1 MKKIP
6 KKDKEGEIT
15 LGYIFY
21 GLKFGDDE
29 KTFIK
34 LAKKKNINLV
44 MFNIYKRFDN
54 KKTKKKAK
62 NCVLIFSNSGEE
74 KAIKFVKYLEK
85 IGSRVIE
92 SSRSFYRDE
101 NKWGL
106 YLKCKKNKI
115 PTPRTILLKKDMGSA
130 LAGLKKFNEWPVI
143 LKRIYGCQGDFVS
156 KANNLKEAEIIINKF
171 NKKAKISWPI
181 IAQRFIPSPSYRVT
195 TIDGRIVQTAIKQKG
210 SWKKTGVYTKTFKK
224 FKISPKLK
232 TIITKV
238 TNASEINVCGIDLLK
253 KNGRWYVLELN
264 GQPCFGFFEEER
276 AKLIDQVLNFLK
288 KKATA
293 RIHVS

>member
-1 MKKIP
+1 MK
-6 KKDKEGEIT
+6 EILKRDEDQKLT

-21 GLKFGDDE
+21 GLKFGKDE
-29 KTFIK
+29 RLFLK

-44 MFNIYKRFDN
+44 MFNIYKSFD
-54 KKTKKKAK
+54 KKKIKRKAK
-62 NCVLIFSNSGEE
+62 KCVLIFNNSGEE
-74 KAIKFVKYLEK
+74 KAIKVVKYLEK

-115 PTPRTILLKKDMGSA
+115 PTPRTMLLKKDVGFA
-130 LAGLKKFNEWPVI
+130 LKELKKFNEWPVI

-156 KANNLKEAEIIINKF
+156 KAKNLEEAEVIINKF

-224 FKISPKLK
+224 FKITPKIRDIVRK
-232 TIITKV
+232 I

-253 KNGRWYVLELN
+253 KDSRWYVLELN
-264 GQPCFGFFEEER
+264 GQPCYGFFEEER
-276 AKLIDQVLNFLK
+276 ERLIDNVLNFLK
-288 KKATA
+288 KETKMLAL
-293 RIHVS
+293 